1 MSPKPPEPLE
11 DFADLRRV
19 AVDYA
24 QEASGKIWTDYNL
37 HDPGVT
43 LLEQTC
49 FALSEIA
56 YQVGLPTRD
65 LLTNQRGNFCF
76 HNLGLFRPRKVLN
89 TTPVTR
95 DDLAA
100 WLCACKEV
108 ESVTVAE
115 PDPERPGLF
124 DITLIPTDDVKNK
137 QALAKRFRKAFA
149 AARPLGTDLGRLTIA
164 EPVYVK
170 LSGTIEIKNEMLP
183 ETTAAYLYYG
193 IARLL
198 KGIGNPKR
206 PATRKDV
213 WDDPLRLLTPPQSR
227 TEQKLDRKEPE
238 IDLSAYLA
246 KLRELPGVETIE
258 HLTLK
263 LPVGF
268 TPRPGHEIYFHSFLP
283 TMPEEELQTIS
294 PDALPAFPEK
304 IGVTLTMDGTP
315 VTLNAKRIEEE
326 VVRIKAVEIAE
337 ADHHIDAPD
346 WDVMKPGRNRKFSQ
360 SHVDAFLPFVYR
372 ARGYRENDASTLI
385 AEYRSSINKLLCDMV
400 DDLNTLPEIFKAK
413 PKVQNDDAEK
423 HRLRIAL
430 LDYLIALQGSEMPP
444 TRHSGLHCYHTTR
457 ARHRFEISWRL
468 NYLFALPTLHAARA
482 TGPDDA
488 EPDDTDKKQGGFL
501 RELALLCDL
510 DVSTDGRLTGLLTDY
525 GLRLTQGPTLASA
538 ATAEEIELVSA
549 TSPFDMIVPESDRH
563 EVLDK
568 DALAELSPFLSD
580 GMLST
585 ELFAHL
591 TQSDSFAIAPY
602 PGQYQILLDPGAFG
616 PLRRVGLREK
626 KEEAQQTVVNL
637 RATWRHLNRGSERA
651 VLIEHITLRD
661 CGDECDP
668 NVADLIL
675 PGWTARCAMPSFRT
689 FVETQVNA
697 LAPAHIHVRVRW
709 LGFDAC
715 ATFEA
720 LKQKSKSGATQDL
733 KALKDF
739 LDMPATAQA
748 EGRDS

>member
-1 MSPKPPEPLE
+1 MTTKPPEPLE

-65 LLTNQRGNFCF
+65 LLTNQRNNFCF

-100 WLCACKEV
+100 WLCSCKDV

-124 DITLIPTDDVKNK
+124 DITLIPTDDVEDKK
-137 QALAKRFRKAFA
+137 ALEKRFRNAFA

-164 EPVYVK
+164 KPVYVK
-170 LSGTIEIKNEMLP
+170 LSGSIEIMNEVLP

-198 KGIGNPKR
+198 KGIGKPQKPAKR
-206 PATRKDV
+206 QDV

-227 TEQKLDRKEPE
+227 TEQKLDSKEPE
-238 IDLSAYLA
+238 VDLSEYLA
-246 KLRELPGVETIE
+246 KLRELPGVQTIE

-263 LPVGF
+263 LPKGYVSK
-268 TPRPGHEIYFHSFLP
+268 PSHEIYFHSFLP
-283 TMPEEELQTIS
+283 TLPEEELQTIS
-294 PDALPAFPEK
+294 RDQLPQNPED
-304 IGVTLTMDGTP
+304 IGITLTLDGTP
-315 VTLNAKRIEEE
+315 VTLNPKRIEEE

-337 ADHHIDAPD
+337 ADHHIDAAD

-372 ARGYRENDASTLI
+372 ARGYREKDASTLI
-385 AEYRSSINKLLCDMV
+385 AEYRGSIDKLLSDMV
-400 DDLNTLPEIFKAK
+400 EDLNTLPEIFKAK
-413 PKVQNDDAEK
+413 AKVQNDDAQK
-423 HRLRIAL
+423 HRLRVAL

-457 ARHRFEISWRL
+457 ERHRFEISWRL
-468 NYLFALPTLHAARA
+468 DYLFSLPALHSARA
-482 TGPDDA
+482 TGPGI
-488 EPDDTDKKQGGFL
+488 TKKKSGGFL
-501 RELALLCDL
+501 TELAMLCDFDL
-510 DVSTDGRLTGLLTDY
+510 CTDGRLTGKLADY
-525 GLRLTQGPTLASA
+525 DLRLSQGPTLASHE
-538 ATAEEIELVSA
+538 TTEEIKLVSA
-549 TSPFDMIVPESDRH
+549 TSAFDMIVPESDKH
-563 EVLDK
+563 ELLDK
-568 DALAELSPFLSD
+568 DALKDLSPFLKD
-580 GMLST
+580 GVLT
-585 ELFAHL
+585 AELFAHM

-602 PGQYQILLDPGAFG
+602 PGQYQILLDPGALG
-616 PLRRVGLREK
+616 PLRRIGLRAQK
-626 KEEAQQTVVNL
+626 DLAQQTVVNL
-637 RATWRHLNRGSERA
+637 RATWRHLNRRSEAA
-651 VLIEHITLRD
+651 VLVEHVKLRA
-661 CGDECDP
+661 CGGDCDP

-675 PGWTARCAMPSFRT
+675 PAWTARCAMPSYQSY
-689 FVETQVNA
+689 VEMQVNA
-697 LAPAHIHVRVRW
+697 LAPAHMHIRVRW
-709 LGFDAC
+709 LDFDAC
-715 ATFEA
+715 VAFEELNKNAKSRAAEDLRA
-720 LKQKSKSGATQDL
+720 LKA
-733 KALKDF
+733 F
-739 LDMPATAQA
+739 LDTPTKAEA
-748 EGRDS
+748 EGRYS

>member
-1 MSPKPPEPLE
+1 MSAKPPEPLE

-65 LLTNQRGNFCF
+65 LLTNKRGNFCF

-124 DITLIPTDDVKNK
+124 DITLIPSDKVKDK
-137 QALAKRFRKAFA
+137 KAVAKRLRKAFE

-170 LSGTIEIKNEMLP
+170 LIGSIEIKNEVLP

-198 KGIGNPKR
+198 KGISTPKK
-206 PATRKDV
+206 PAKRQDV
-213 WDDPLRLLTPPQSR
+213 WNEPLRLLTPPQSR
-227 TEQKLDRKEPE
+227 TEQKLDSKETQV
-238 IDLSAYLA
+238 DLSAYLA
-246 KLRELPGVETIE
+246 KLRELPGVQTIE
-258 HLTLK
+258 HLTLQ
-263 LPVGF
+263 LPKKTREYVS
-268 TPRPGHEIYFHSFLP
+268 RPSHEIYFHSFLP

-294 PDALPAFPEK
+294 TDALPPLPEE
-304 IGVTLTMDGTP
+304 IGIILTLDGTP
-315 VTLNAKRIEEE
+315 VALNAKRIEEE
-326 VVRIKAVEIAE
+326 VVRIKAVEIAQ

-346 WDVMKPGRNRKFSQ
+346 WDVMKPGRNRTFSQ
-360 SHVDAFLPFVYR
+360 SHVDAFLPFVFR
-372 ARGYRENDASTLI
+372 ARGYRENDATTLI
-385 AEYRSSINKLLCDMV
+385 AEYRSSIDTLLSDMV

-413 PKVQNDDAEK
+413 PKTQNDDAKK
-423 HRLRIAL
+423 HRLQVAL
-430 LDYLIALQGSEMPP
+430 LDYLIALQGSEMPA

-457 ARHRFEISWRL
+457 ERHRFEISWRL
-468 NYLFALPTLHAARA
+468 KYLFSLPALHAARA
-482 TGPDDA
+482 TGPDR
-488 EPDDTDKKQGGFL
+488 EKKKDGGFL
-501 RELALLCDL
+501 SELATLCDL
-510 DVSTDGRLTGLLTDY
+510 DISKDGKLTGRLTDY
-525 GLRLTQGPTLASA
+525 GLRLTQGPTLAGEA
-538 ATAEEIELVSA
+538 PAEEVKLVSA
-549 TSPFDMIVPESDRH
+549 TSPFDMIVPESDKY
-563 EVLDK
+563 ELLDK
-568 DALAELSPFLSD
+568 DALKTLSPFLTE
-580 GMLST
+580 GALT
-585 ELFAHL
+585 AELFAHL

-602 PGQYQILLDPGAFG
+602 PGQYQILLDPGSFG
-616 PLRRVGLREK
+616 PLRRIGLRQR
-626 KEEAQQTVVNL
+626 KEDAQQAVVNL
-637 RATWRHLNRGSERA
+637 RSTWRDLNRRSETA
-651 VLIEHITLRD
+651 VLIEHITLRA
-661 CGDECDP
+661 CGEDCDP
-668 NVADLIL
+668 NLADLIL
-675 PGWTARCAMPSFRT
+675 PGWTARCAMPSYQSY
-689 FVETQVNA
+689 VETQVNT

-709 LGFDAC
+709 LDFDTC
-715 ATFEA
+715 ATFEKLYA
-720 LKQKSKSGATQDL
+720 KSKSGTAEDL
-733 KALKDF
+733 RALKVF
-739 LDMPATAQA
+739 LDTPTNTEA
-748 EGRDS
+748 EGQDT